1 MNFDECSSSRFRHRV
16 RFLRTLPLL
25 LSVAG
30 RLVAWQ
36 LYPATQQASQQQ
48 SWNQDQDNRQGQY
61 SEQRYEQTPPSGVPS
76 YCAEPENA
84 DLYECASRVSD
95 SGSRFGS
102 RQSQYRGIPGSA
114 ELPEQGARYP
124 AEPYTTGREGFPPSR
139 TDVRTEPPTE
149 FQRYVASSIGRLLP
163 IYGASLFDHV
173 PSTFAPIDSLPIT
186 SDYTVGP
193 GDEIDINIWGQ
204 VEFPAAAHSRS
215 RRRSLYS
222 GRWPRSCGR
231 RAVFRSSDRTKECD
245 RTSL

>member
-1 MNFDECSSSRFRHRV
+1 MAFGSSGHYHSYSAWRGGWLPGNCIQQLSKRHSNNRGI
-16 RFLRTLPLL
+16 RIRTIAKANIR
-25 LSVAG
+25 S
-30 RLVAWQ
+30 
-36 LYPATQQASQQQ
+36 
-48 SWNQDQDNRQGQY
+48 
-61 SEQRYEQTPPSGVPS
+61 RYEQTPPSGVPS

-139 TDVRTEPPTE
+139 TDVRTEPPTDPRDMSHRPLAVYCP
-149 FQRYVASSIGRLLP
+149 FTAPRYLIMYLRHLLRLT
-163 IYGASLFDHV
+163 ACRSHR
-173 PSTFAPIDSLPIT
+173 TM
-186 SDYTVGP
+186 TVGP

-204 VEFPAAAHSRS
+204 VNFRQPLTVDRAGD
-215 RRRSLYS
+215 LFIP
-222 GRWPRSCGR
+222 GVGPRSCGR